1 MVHYAQNAEGAFG
14 TIDHE
19 HGHEWFPMIVGSNE
33 RRYAWM
39 DEGFNTY
46 INAFSNELR
55 TPARPVWP
63 TYLTNWRDIQG
74 KGIAAPLM
82 TPPDRIDPAALGA
95 IGYRKP
101 AAVLLTLRDHVVG
114 RETFDRAFREYAR
127 RWAYKH
133 PTPGDFFRTVEN
145 VSGTDLSW
153 YWRAFFYGNDVLDL
167 GIEDVANRS
176 DEGQTTAAITV
187 RRHTSIPFPLEMRL
201 RLADG
206 SVQNVTIPV
215 DIWGSGAERVTAEVP
230 VRSNVVGVRLWPD
243 GTVPDWDD
251 TNDTWGN
258 APAKDAAVPLVTT
271 GGLNTSVPRSSATK

>member
-1 MVHYAQNAEGAFG
+1 MLVS
-14 TIDHE
+14 
-19 HGHEWFPMIVGSNE
+19 SNE

-46 INAFSNELR
+46 INTFSNELR
-55 TPARPVWP
+55 TPTAPVWP
-63 TYLTNWRDIQG
+63 GYIKNWSDIQSR
-74 KGIAAPLM
+74 GIAAPLM

-127 RWAYKH
+127 RWAFKH
-133 PTPGDFFRTVEN
+133 PTPADFFRTVEN

-167 GIEDVANRS
+167 GIDDVTNKTE
-176 DEGQTTAAITV
+176 EGQTTASITV
-187 RRHTSIPFPLEMRL
+187 ERHSSIPFPLEMRL

-215 DIWGSGAERVTAEVP
+215 DIWGTGHERVTAEVP
-230 VRSNVVGVRLWPD
+230 VRANVVGVRLWPD
-243 GTVPDWDD
+243 GTVPDW
-251 TNDTWGN
+251 NDANDAWGN
-258 APAKDAAVPLVTT
+258 APAKDPMPLVTT
-271 GGLNTSVPRSSATK
+271 GGLNTSIPRTSTTK